1 MTTALQSPSTLAV
14 EVATSATGSALITT
28 GGAKHLSRQKKSLA
42 DFETSIDHYPE
53 PIRSHVRWLQGY
65 WFDACKGNDA
75 SLRAIAI
82 KAGHD
87 RSEQYFYNLLNGH
100 NFKTKSGTW
109 NVGGTAWSEFL
120 EIYESIRRYSENAAR
135 QGRQEFILTPTYRCI
150 EQFITERR
158 ALNAVC
164 KFGGIMHATGGQ
176 TTACLK
182 HYAMLN
188 NHGAVIRVEA
198 PANKKLSTLQTK
210 IALRYGES
218 ITSLKY
224 CHTREAAV
232 RRNVNETRTLILDNA
247 QNLYIDHAGWE
258 QPMFNWLLELQ
269 EDTGCTIILNFTTD
283 FGDKL
288 VAGRAAGYFEQFV
301 GRMGG
306 MQDLLRIPDRMP
318 WSDLKCVARHY
329 GVESKGGLDYLK
341 KWSELPGRCRI
352 VFQRLQ
358 RAQQFSQID
367 GRKNI
372 TIADLAEAN
381 DYTPPAIG
389 TDTEEEG

>member
-1 MTTALQSPSTLAV
+1 MTTALKSAPALEV
-14 EVATSATGSALITT
+14 EVAPADASSLATT
-28 GGAKHLSRQKKSLA
+28 GGLKNLAKQKKSLA
-42 DFETSIDHYPE
+42 DYEVSIHHYPE
-53 PIRSHVRWLQGY
+53 PIRTHVRWLQGY
-65 WFDACKGNDA
+65 LFDACKGNSA

-109 NVGGTAWSEFL
+109 DVGGRAWSEFL
-120 EIYESIRRYSENAAR
+120 EMFESIRRYSENAAR
-135 QGRQEFILTPTYRCI
+135 QGRQEFIVTPTYTCI
-150 EQFITERR
+150 ENFVTERR

-188 NHGAVIRVEA
+188 NHGTVIRIEA
-198 PANKKLSTLQTK
+198 PANKKLTTLQVK
-210 IALRYGES
+210 IALRYGENP
-218 ITSLKY
+218 TTLKY
-224 CHTREAAV
+224 SHTREAAI
-232 RRNVNETRTLILDNA
+232 RKNVNETRTLIIDNA
-247 QNLYIDHAGWE
+247 QNLYIDHAGWD

-306 MQDLLRIPDRMP
+306 MQDILRIPLHMP
-318 WSDLKCVARHY
+318 WADLKCVARHY
-329 GVESKGGLDYLK
+329 GIESQGGLDLLK
-341 KWSELPGRCRI
+341 KWSEQHGRCRI

-358 RAQQFSQID
+358 RASEFAKIE
-367 GRKNI
+367 GRARI
-372 TIADLAEAN
+372 TIADLKEA
-381 DYTPPAIG
+381 DEYTPPAVG
-389 TDTEEEG
+389 SDEEGEG